1 MGKIVIHDTADVTIT
16 DLNTGKVVL
25 NAEAQLAQITG
36 AISEEDLKGG
46 IGNRKLYKIRTD
58 KEVNLTMRS
67 AIADVEYWAM
77 TQGVTVD
84 QAGVALV
91 TEKGEIEIVE
101 NSTTLALE
109 ITALPTDFADTEV
122 AYIDLVDKNG
132 IHHLHPV
139 LAGVVDLTQEFV
151 NQKVANEQAVGVAP
165 QPVNLK
171 STTSAYASGDKLVV
185 FFQKEVVG
193 KQVKIDSNKF
203 SGKYKVEMRTIAY
216 DLDSAQVTSDIYFIF
231 PETIPAGEFDI
242 SLENGSVYTPEISFS
257 VMNPIGNS
265 EMGQIIEVARP

>member
-77 TQGVTVD
+77 TQGVAVD
-84 QAGVALV
+84 QAGVAKVTANETLKGIDNTFTVHTIADPDLV
-91 TEKGEIEIVE
+91 EADGAKVTINGVQTDLPIATGGVIDL
-101 NSTTLALE
+101 TTL
-109 ITALPTDFADTEV
+109 V
-122 AYIDLVDKNG
+122 ATLTGKVD
-132 IHHLHPV
+132 V
-139 LAGVVDLTQEFV
+139 Q
-151 NQKVANEQAVGVAP
+151 
-165 QPVNLK
+165 
-171 STTSAYASGDKLVV
+171 V
-185 FFQKEVVG
+185 FYQKEVTG
-193 KQVKIDSNKF
+193 KLIKIDSNKF
-203 SGKYKVEMRTIAY
+203 AGKYKVEMRTIAY
-216 DLDSAQVTSDIYFIF
+216 DLDTATVTSDIYFLF

-257 VMNPIGNS
+257 VMNPIGSS
-265 EMGQIIEVARP
+265 EMGEIIEVAR